1 MFQLNSKMHPTKTIG
16 GHQLSHKEDLVDEVS
31 LKNHLDP
38 SPSIK
43 SSNHFGQV
51 CPWPLMT
58 QYCYKFPYRL
68 NPFSDIC
75 LHTP

>member
-1 MFQLNSKMHPTKTIG
+1 MDLSMFQLNSKMHPTKTIG

-43 SSNHFGQV
+43 SLRPSMSMATDDTVLLQISISSK
-51 CPWPLMT
+51 PL
-58 QYCYKFPYRL
+58 F
-68 NPFSDIC
+68 
-75 LHTP
+75 

>member
-43 SSNHFGQV
+43 NHQITSAKYVHG
-51 CPWPLMT
+51 
-58 QYCYKFPYRL
+58 
-68 NPFSDIC
+68 
-75 LHTP
+75 H